1 MTFGEQGRKSYTL
14 NTGFIPEEQ
23 NETLTE
29 LFLSQKIWVTKWQSI
44 ADRDNSI
51 PLDIEPVVLKS
62 KQLSYKTHLQ
72 DKVIDYKIEFQSA
85 HDEVN
90 QVR

>member
-1 MTFGEQGRKSYTL
+1 M
-14 NTGFIPEEQ
+14 
-23 NETLTE
+23 
-29 LFLSQKIWVTKWQSI
+29 LSQKIWVTKWQSI
-44 ADRDNSI
+44 ADRNNASK

-72 DKVIDYKIEFQSA
+72 EKVIDYKLQFQSA